1 MRYVN
6 FVCVFL
12 SLIYGGYANAQT
24 TEGNSDM
31 PMMRRVVIVPP
42 SPPNEKRVEKW
53 LSEDNKTDRSK
64 TARARFS
71 DMMKEPPPLEMP
83 ATGTQLQLYAE
94 RVFAA
99 ELAQR
104 LQRRAKSVLVPQ
116 TQAPTAPYA
125 LYSREQARQL
135 CRDLQADALIQ
146 LSAPRIELREGTMR
160 EVIVRITVHLP
171 YARPFRP
178 KSQPEADP
186 MFTFTSLTATGTDA
200 TGRSL
205 FRGTYN
211 DPLRNQVK
219 AATKQAAA
227 RAVHQ
232 LLTQEKDP
240 LTEVGNR
247 WIVLPVLS
255 PIVADKLRFTAEG
268 RKFQPNSVT
277 GLPGDVSQIFKPNLL
292 PLSTENLVG
301 AREIEA
307 FLSRRNETI
316 AEAWQSGSVPNTVKV
331 QEWAKALRGD
341 YVLMARV
348 TCLEME
354 ESTLETGGTDRE
366 ARTETFGILLRVADG
381 EILWQ
386 DRASATLRVLPR
398 IGQRITATDAEILHD
413 TTMFALLELQR
424 RFARYRAGFTK

>member
-1 MRYVN
+1 MRHVS
-6 FVCVFL
+6 VICMFL
-12 SLIYGGYANAQT
+12 TLIFGGCANAQAVA
-24 TEGNSDM
+24 SDADM
-31 PMMRRVVIVPP
+31 PMLRRVIIVPP
-42 SPPNEKRVEKW
+42 SPANDKLVEKW
-53 LSEDNKTDRSK
+53 LGEDSKSDKDK

-71 DMMKEPPPLEMP
+71 DMMRDPPKPEMP
-83 ATGTQLQLYAE
+83 PTGVQLQIYAE

-104 LQRRAKSVLVPQ
+104 LQRRAKSVLIPQ
-116 TQAPTAPYA
+116 AQGQTAPYA
-125 LYSREQARQL
+125 LYSRNQARQL

-146 LSAPRIELREGTMR
+146 LAAPRIELREGTMR
-160 EVIVRITVHLP
+160 EVIVRINLHLP

-186 MFTFTSLTATGTDA
+186 MYTFASLTATGTDA

-205 FRGTYN
+205 FRGNYT

-232 LLTQEKDP
+232 LLANSKDP

-255 PIVADKLRFTAEG
+255 PTVADKLRFTAQG
-268 RKFQPNSVT
+268 RKFQPHAVT
-277 GLPGDVSQIFKPNLL
+277 GLPSDVSEMFKPNIL
-292 PLSTENLVG
+292 PLSTENL
-301 AREIEA
+301 AAPREIET
-307 FLSRRNETI
+307 LLLRRNENS
-316 AEAWQSGSVPNTVKV
+316 ASAWQSGTIPNVGKV
-331 QEWAKALRGD
+331 QEWAKGLRGD
-341 YVLMARV
+341 YVLMAQV
-348 TCLEME
+348 ICLEME

-366 ARTETFGILLRVADG
+366 ARAETFGILLRVADG
-381 EILWQ
+381 KILWQ
-386 DRASATLRVLPR
+386 DRTSATLRVLPR
-398 IGQRITATDAEILHD
+398 IGQRRTAADSEILHD

>member
-1 MRYVN
+1 MRYVS
-6 FVCVFL
+6 VICMFL
-12 SLIYGGYANAQT
+12 TFIYSGYVYAQV
-24 TEGNSDM
+24 TEGDSDM
-31 PMMRRVVIVPP
+31 PMLRRVIIVPP
-42 SPPNEKRVEKW
+42 SPANDKLVEKW
-53 LSEDNKTDRSK
+53 LGEDNKTDKDK

-71 DMMKEPPPLEMP
+71 DMMKEPPKPETP
-83 ATGTQLQLYAE
+83 PTGVQLQLYAE

-104 LQRRAKSVLVPQ
+104 LQRRAKSVLLPQ
-116 TQAPTAPYA
+116 AQGQTEPYA
-125 LYSREQARQL
+125 LYSRDQARQL

-146 LSAPRIELREGTMR
+146 LAAPRIELREGTMR
-160 EVIVRITVHLP
+160 EVIVRINLHLP

-186 MFTFTSLTATGTDA
+186 MFTFASLTAAGTDA

-205 FRGTYN
+205 FRGTYT
-211 DPLRNQVK
+211 DSLRNQVK

-232 LLTQEKDP
+232 LLANNKDP

-255 PIVADKLRFTAEG
+255 PMVADKLRFTAQG
-268 RKFQPNSVT
+268 RKFQPHAVM
-277 GLPGDVSQIFKPNLL
+277 GLPGDVSAMFKPNIL
-292 PLSTENLVG
+292 PLSTENLAAPRG
-301 AREIEA
+301 IET
-307 FLSRRNETI
+307 LLLRRDENVS
-316 AEAWQSGSVPNTVKV
+316 AAWQSGTVPNLGKV

-348 TCLEME
+348 ICLEME
-354 ESTLETGGTDRE
+354 ESILETGGTDRE
-366 ARTETFGILLRVADG
+366 ARAETFGILLRVADG

-386 DRASATLRVLPR
+386 DRTSATLRVLPR
-398 IGQRITATDAEILHD
+398 IGQRRTATDAEILHD